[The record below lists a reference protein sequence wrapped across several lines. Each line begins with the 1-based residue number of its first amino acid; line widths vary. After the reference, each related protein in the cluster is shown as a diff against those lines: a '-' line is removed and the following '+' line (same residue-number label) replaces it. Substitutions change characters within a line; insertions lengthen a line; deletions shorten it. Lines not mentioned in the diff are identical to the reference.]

1 MCASHSAFAGVT
13 HERSLMTDQHHHTLK
28 KHSILIAGHRTSLS
42 VETAF
47 WDQLKAIAN
56 RRGLSLN
63 KLIEEIDGRR
73 ARDAKPSNLSSAI
86 RVFVLDQL
94 LTERTST
101 PSLPSP

>member
-1 MCASHSAFAGVT
+1 
-13 HERSLMTDQHHHTLK
+13 MTDQHHHALK

-47 WDQLKAIAN
+47 WDQLKAIAG

-63 KLIEEIDGRR
+63 KLIEEIDGQRS
-73 ARDAKPSNLSSAI
+73 RDANPANLSSAI

-101 PSLPSP
+101 PSLPRTAVP